1 MPAYTWWITL
11 EAQDENGQY
20 NWSIMIGLVTLFMT
34 MFVNVMLVAALLPGE
49 LAQVLIRIPFV
60 VPEMVQSLTTSPL
73 TSPSFGYFPK
83 LPTLKLELHTLVNLM
98 ELKDARH
105 STIREFEC
113 KYIPDA
119 MTRSTSNASYGD
131 LRVPLSNWNAVIT
144 SSYVWWREVDTG
156 ASFDVDSISIRTS
169 IWGLNLEFTT
179 FEVVTFYK
187 SYMKELA
194 IHRSYASDHCLVHC
208 NKFQALSRKLRTWFP
223 VT

>member
-1 MPAYTWWITL
+1 
-11 EAQDENGQY
+11 
-20 NWSIMIGLVTLFMT
+20 MIGLVTLFMT

-83 LPTLKLELHTLVNLM
+83 LPTLKLEFHTLVNLM

-105 STIREFEC
+105 STNREFEC

-131 LRVPLSNWNAVIT
+131 LRVPLSN
-144 SSYVWWREVDTG
+144 
-156 ASFDVDSISIRTS
+156 
-169 IWGLNLEFTT
+169 
-179 FEVVTFYK
+179 
-187 SYMKELA
+187 
-194 IHRSYASDHCLVHC
+194 
-208 NKFQALSRKLRTWFP
+208 
-223 VT
+223 